1 MNREFRLNLY
11 LSYSHALSDIMHI
24 VFGLTLYFVSEDL
37 NLSILSMGLLYNTA
51 SIFRG
56 ISGFASGILSDK
68 SNFLYWII
76 LFAALSSVGSW
87 IISYS
92 SDLNMFSIG
101 VIVLGIGSGIYHPV
115 GTSAITKYTINT
127 AKSLGYHSLG
137 GAIGIALAPWF
148 FINISSNYSWELSY
162 FIFGILTLPIILI
175 YIDKEIRNLKSD
187 LKPPTEKSIKEI
199 NYKKVTPIFIYA
211 SLKDFSISGLFLM
224 LAVFINELTK
234 ESISDISDVDFYT
247 SLISSVII
255 LFGGIGAFAGGY
267 LDNLKSRKKILL
279 YSCLIAGIFFLATTN
294 NLHFTIIVFTVISF
308 VISSNDPS
316 LGNWLGNTMPK
327 NLHGTSFAFMYG
339 LGQIIGSFS
348 GSLAGVVLNYFSTT
362 IYFRTLSLPLIAA
375 SIVVLYL
382 YKNSD
387 NNKNIASK

>member
-1 MNREFRLNLY
+1 
-11 LSYSHALSDIMHI
+11 
-24 VFGLTLYFVSEDL
+24 
-37 NLSILSMGLLYNTA
+37 MGLLYNTA

-56 ISGFASGILSDK
+56 ISGFVSGILSDK

-76 LFAALSSVGSW
+76 LFAALSSLGSW

-92 SDLNMFSIG
+92 SDLNMFSFG

-115 GTSAITKYTINT
+115 GTSAITKYTVNT

-162 FIFGILTLPIILI
+162 FIFGIFTLPIILI

-187 LKPPTEKSIKEI
+187 LKPPTEKSIKEL

-224 LAVFINELTK
+224 LAVFVNELTK

-255 LFGGIGAFAGGY
+255 LFGGIGAFTGGY
-267 LDNLKSRKKILL
+267 LDNLKSRKNILL

-294 NLHFTIIVFTVISF
+294 NLYFTIIVFTVISF
-308 VISSNDPS
+308 LISSNDPS

-348 GSLAGVVLNYFSTT
+348 GSLAGVLLNYFSTT
-362 IYFRTLSLPLIAA
+362 IYFRTLSLPLIVA

-382 YKNSD
+382 YRNSQ
-387 NNKNIASK
+387 NKKNIASK